1 MVNISDFSTKA
12 WDYIQTNLASAVIII
27 LVGVIISYLLGRIV
41 RKILKEIELDNI
53 THKTLG
59 LKLKLE
65 NRISYL
71 VTYLFYIITVFIA
84 LTKLEIGYY
93 VMMSILV
100 IIGVILI
107 VSLLLWIYDF
117 VPDFLFGLIIKNK
130 SNFKKGQDFVF
141 GNIKGKI
148 KKITSTNFVLE
159 TSDNDNLYIPNRTI
173 RKNIKNIL
181 IKN

>member
-1 MVNISDFSTKA
+1 M
-12 WDYIQTNLASAVIII
+12 
-27 LVGVIISYLLGRIV
+27 
-41 RKILKEIELDNI
+41 
-53 THKTLG
+53 
-59 LKLKLE
+59 
-65 NRISYL
+65 
-71 VTYLFYIITVFIA
+71 TYLFYIITVFIA